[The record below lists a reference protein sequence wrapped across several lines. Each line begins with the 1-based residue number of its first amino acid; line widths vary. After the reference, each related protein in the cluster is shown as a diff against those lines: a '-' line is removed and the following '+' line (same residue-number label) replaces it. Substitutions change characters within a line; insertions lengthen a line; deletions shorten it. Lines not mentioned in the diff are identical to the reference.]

1 MPELVKVEI
10 GLDSVT
16 GFLVLPSFPILASL
30 AGYQCTDI
38 YDLYFKHITI
48 IFVYVACTFA
58 VVCVGKSEGSVV
70 WSPSFPPTF
79 LLSRAQT
86 QVAMFVR
93 QMSPPSGHLN

>member
-1 MPELVKVEI
+1 MGLV
-10 GLDSVT
+10 SVT
-16 GFLVLPSFPILASL
+16 GFLVSPPFPSLASL

-48 IFVYVACTFA
+48 IFVYVECTLA
-58 VVCVGKSEGSVV
+58 VVCVGKSEDSFV

-86 QVAMFVR
+86 QVVMLAR